1 MNIRYRDRDPE
12 IPSGGSNPITDATA
26 RRRRAGSH
34 NGPHGLPRCT
44 WFIAVGLRYPY
55 GETGRN
61 GGIGGGPIPDDTTR
75 CGARKCCARLL
86 LGRVI

>member
-12 IPSGGSNPITDATA
+12 IPRGVQTRSPTPPQGGEGPDPTMVRTDYLV
-26 RRRRAGSH
+26 AG
-34 NGPHGLPRCT
+34 

-61 GGIGGGPIPDDTTR
+61 GGIGGGPIPNNTTR
-75 CGARKCCARLL
+75 CGALK
-86 LGRVI
+86 